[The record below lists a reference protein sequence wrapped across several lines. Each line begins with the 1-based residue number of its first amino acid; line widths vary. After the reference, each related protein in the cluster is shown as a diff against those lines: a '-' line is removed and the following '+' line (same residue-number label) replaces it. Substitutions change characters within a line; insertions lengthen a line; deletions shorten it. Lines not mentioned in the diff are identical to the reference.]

1 MMTNKE
7 EFIELLRST
16 NRDGVEDC
24 IVDLQELGFFEA
36 PASTKFHLNEEG
48 GLVQHSL
55 NLCHVALKVRESMI
69 QLDDSLRELLPKD
82 SVIISILL
90 HDVCKADIYKKAI
103 KRQKNAYGMWTDV
116 SGYDVD
122 YSNFPVG
129 HGEKSVI
136 VLLRSGLD
144 LTDDEI
150 IAIRWHM
157 QAWDLAFQSAEAK
170 VNLNTAKQI
179 CPLLTLI
186 QVAYGLASNLLERKD
201 C

>member
-1 MMTNKE
+1 MTNKE

-69 QLDDSLRELLPKD
+69 ELDDSLRELLPKD
-82 SVIISILL
+82 SVIISTLL

-103 KRQKNAYGMWTDV
+103 KRQKMEVRIDG
-116 SGYDVD
+116 
-122 YSNFPVG
+122 
-129 HGEKSVI
+129 
-136 VLLRSGLD
+136 
-144 LTDDEI
+144 
-150 IAIRWHM
+150 
-157 QAWDLAFQSAEAK
+157 
-170 VNLNTAKQI
+170 
-179 CPLLTLI
+179 LTLSRI
-186 QVAYGLASNLLERKD
+186 IL
-201 C
+201 

>member
-1 MMTNKE
+1 MTNKE

-48 GLVQHSL
+48 GLVQQSL

-69 QLDDSLRELLPKD
+69 ELDDSLRELLPKD
-82 SVIISILL
+82 SVIISTLL

-116 SGYDVD
+116 PGYDVD

-186 QVAYGLASNLLERKD
+186 QVADGLASNLLERKD

>member
-69 QLDDSLRELLPKD
+69 ELDDSLRELLPKD
-82 SVIISILL
+82 SVIISTLL

-116 SGYDVD
+116 PGYDVD

-186 QVAYGLASNLLERKD
+186 QVADGLASNLLERKV

>member
-1 MMTNKE
+1 M
-7 EFIELLRST
+7 IE
-16 NRDGVEDC
+16 
-24 IVDLQELGFFEA
+24 
-36 PASTKFHLNEEG
+36 
-48 GLVQHSL
+48 
-55 NLCHVALKVRESMI
+55 
-69 QLDDSLRELLPKD
+69 LDDSLRELLPKD

-136 VLLRSGLD
+136 VLLLSGLD

-170 VNLNTAKQI
+170 ANLNTAKQI